1 MTTILD
7 RMPRIADGA
16 LTAAQKSAAAAFREL
31 RGVDISGPFVPLLRS
46 PELMARVQAVGEFLR
61 YRNALGNPLSEFAI
75 LIVARRWSQNTEWAI
90 HKPIALKAGVSA
102 DIAQAFEDGRR
113 PDAMSEDQALVFDFE
128 AELERSLG
136 ISDATYARA
145 QNRFGEQGVIELT
158 AIFGYYRLL
167 AMVMNV
173 ARSEAPD
180 GPRLKSLPE
189 RGK

>member
-1 MTTILD
+1 MPSD
-7 RMPRIADGA
+7 RMPRLADEA
-16 LTAAQKSAAAAFREL
+16 LTAAQKSAVAAFREL

-75 LIVARRWSQNTEWAI
+75 LITARRWSQNTEWAI
-90 HKPIALKAGVSA
+90 HQPIALKAGVSA
-102 DIAQAFEDGRR
+102 EIAQAIEDGRR
-113 PDAMSEDQALVFDFE
+113 SESMSEDQALIYDFE
-128 AELERSLG
+128 AELERSKG
-136 ISDATYARA
+136 VSDATYARA
-145 QNRFGEQGVIELT
+145 QKRFGEHGVIELT

-180 GPRLKSLPE
+180 GPRLKALPE
-189 RGK
+189 RA